1 MGWGRVGVSYIS
13 GQNAGGRELVHL
25 FVEVLQRL
33 FWVVLVRVLD
43 LS

>member
-1 MGWGRVGVSYIS
+1 MGWGRVGVCYIS